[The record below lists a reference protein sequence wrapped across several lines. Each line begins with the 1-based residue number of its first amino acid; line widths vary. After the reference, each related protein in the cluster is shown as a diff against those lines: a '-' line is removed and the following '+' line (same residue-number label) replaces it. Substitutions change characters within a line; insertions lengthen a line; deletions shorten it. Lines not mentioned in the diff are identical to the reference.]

1 LGDIIFQ
8 NYLQIEVKY
17 EIKKKFEGLYF
28 PSIFQVHFFTEG
40 QLEKIAEKINL
51 YSSYINQI
59 KPMYCKV
66 YGTQKFLGMC
76 VMGSL
81 IPPSNVRDL
90 WIHLL
95 GKDLVKGTVQKDV

>member
-40 QLEKIAEKINL
+40 QLEKIAEKIN
-51 YSSYINQI
+51 
-59 KPMYCKV
+59 
-66 YGTQKFLGMC
+66 
-76 VMGSL
+76 
-81 IPPSNVRDL
+81 
-90 WIHLL
+90 
-95 GKDLVKGTVQKDV
+95 